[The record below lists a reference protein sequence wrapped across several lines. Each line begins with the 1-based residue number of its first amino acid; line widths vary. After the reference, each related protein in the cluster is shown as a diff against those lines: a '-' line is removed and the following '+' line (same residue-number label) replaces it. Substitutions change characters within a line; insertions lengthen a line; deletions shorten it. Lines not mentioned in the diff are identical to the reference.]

1 VLLIGYFF
9 PPCNLTAGERLHSW
23 ARHLLKFG
31 YYPVVITR
39 RWDVPVAKLSD
50 MSLPTPEEVLLT
62 THENYESYAVPYHPN
77 IKDRVYTHFGD
88 NDMVLVRKFL
98 TLNELVLQ
106 RYNNRFIPYHNIGSF
121 ADEFLS
127 NNPDIKKVIITGNP
141 FILFKFGYQLHKKY
155 GVKWI
160 ADYRDAWTTSD
171 IDTINRDKIFRMI
184 RKSEASDEK
193 RWVGTASAVTSVSEP
208 LQKKIS
214 ELVKIPGQWIPN
226 GFELG
231 EFDEFKNVVPFS
243 KFTVTYVGTL
253 YFGQD
258 IEMFCEAFK
267 LLVRKYPIEDK
278 EILFPGLAFYE
289 QQHQRIKNALSGFE
303 KYFHASGRTS
313 KEKILEIEVKSN
325 ILLYPAW
332 KGFEGIIPSKIYEYI
347 ASGTHT
353 LVAPSDSGEVE
364 KIVKKSG
371 CGSITNTVEE
381 TFLFLEKSY
390 LEHLSGNRMRTDLSG
405 ENAYFFSRENQAGR
419 MAGILDNI

>member
-1 VLLIGYFF
+1 
-9 PPCNLTAGERLHSW
+9 
-23 ARHLLKFG
+23 
-31 YYPVVITR
+31 
-39 RWDVPVAKLSD
+39 
-50 MSLPTPEEVLLT
+50 
-62 THENYESYAVPYHPN
+62 
-77 IKDRVYTHFGD
+77 
-88 NDMVLVRKFL
+88 
-98 TLNELVLQ
+98 
-106 RYNNRFIPYHNIGSF
+106 
-121 ADEFLS
+121 
-127 NNPDIKKVIITGNP
+127 
-141 FILFKFGYQLHKKY
+141 
-155 GVKWI
+155 
-160 ADYRDAWTTSD
+160 
-171 IDTINRDKIFRMI
+171 
-184 RKSEASDEK
+184 
-193 RWVGTASAVTSVSEP
+193 
-208 LQKKIS
+208 
-214 ELVKIPGQWIPN
+214 
-226 GFELG
+226 
-231 EFDEFKNVVPFS
+231 
-243 KFTVTYVGTL
+243 
-253 YFGQD
+253 
-258 IEMFCEAFK
+258 MFCEAFK

>member
-1 VLLIGYFF
+1 
-9 PPCNLTAGERLHSW
+9 
-23 ARHLLKFG
+23 
-31 YYPVVITR
+31 
-39 RWDVPVAKLSD
+39 
-50 MSLPTPEEVLLT
+50 
-62 THENYESYAVPYHPN
+62 
-77 IKDRVYTHFGD
+77 
-88 NDMVLVRKFL
+88 MVLVRKFL